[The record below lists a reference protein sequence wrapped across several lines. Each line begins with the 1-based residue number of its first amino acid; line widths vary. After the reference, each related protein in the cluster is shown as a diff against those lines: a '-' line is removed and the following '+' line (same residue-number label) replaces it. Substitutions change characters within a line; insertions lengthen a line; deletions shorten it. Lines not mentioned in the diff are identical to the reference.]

1 MPAVGLVISLIS
13 ISDGDTRLL
22 SMLVTFSLFDAPD
35 PSKIWVDIFGLAG
48 GVRMTTPVGNLGLIA
63 GQWLVFLNLVSWEPL
78 TCLEVA
84 GGTAAARNFL
94 AKFFR

>member
-13 ISDGDTRLL
+13 ISDGDTRF
-22 SMLVTFSLFDAPD
+22 LVAFTLFDAPD

-63 GQWLVFLNLVSWEPL
+63 GQWLVFMNLIS
-78 TCLEVA
+78 
-84 GGTAAARNFL
+84 
-94 AKFFR
+94 